1 MSQVPQPC
9 GLHFRHIM
17 CSVCHAYMTWPFR
30 EVRGWHGG
38 EGQAGRRVPYIPF
51 FGSPGPPSVNREL
64 YPEPLSNPYCLW
76 WDFIMIFD
84 TQIPILRLPTP
95 SSPHDCCC
103 LTWPWFHSYPT
114 SCIRSIKQS
123 FPWTIWVQSG
133 NLPISKRV
141 ENSKALISLASISQC
156 SIPSILGCGSG
167 KHSYQNHCLLAAQE
181 TRESPAWFQKA
192 SR

>member
-51 FGSPGPPSVNREL
+51 FRSPGPPSVNREL

-84 TQIPILRLPTP
+84 TQIPILRLSTP

-103 LTWPWFHSYPT
+103 LTWRWFHSYPT

-123 FPWTIWVQSG
+123 FPWTIWVTAHFQKG
-133 NLPISKRV
+133 GEFQGTNLF
-141 ENSKALISLASISQC
+141 
-156 SIPSILGCGSG
+156 G
-167 KHSYQNHCLLAAQE
+167 KHLPVQHTLHTRVWFWKAQLSE
-181 TRESPAWFQKA
+181 PLPVGCPRN
-192 SR
+192 